1 MSLSSSKENSITTCL
16 SELKC
21 DSIEKKDIKLEKIV
35 KDFVSSICQIEL
47 DKIKNKIL
55 QEKQIFSRYK
65 YSSTKKEVNQI
76 KIENF
81 INSIFDEVKRQII
94 CQENK
99 CENISYGHISH
110 MNYSVFSEKKQ
121 INKRTP
127 NLIKTNGKYNKNS
140 CLKCKDNISP
150 KNKKVHFAIRK
161 NSCDSNMCTFSKDK
175 THVKTFSCMS
185 NNTSLKNQRNC
196 STKEKDKKNK
206 KIDLHKS
213 ELSFEY
219 KAKRRSDKEKKQF
232 EEKLNIMKRHISVM
246 KRRQK
251 EMDKKISFLKLKEIN
266 QNNIK
271 KEKDLLKKVL
281 AYNSEKKES
290 ELIKKRQNIEKQKEA
305 ENNRIKRTLGMTKME
320 KIMNYKQIKEENKE
334 LNDKAKMK
342 IKHRDYNAKNII
354 EKIRILRE
362 YNKNIAPERK
372 RILSKKNKIINT
384 LACENNF
391 QKTNLI
397 KQEITKLEKEEK
409 EYMDKLNTTKIKL
422 NNIDTNSRQL
432 QF

>member
-1 MSLSSSKENSITTCL
+1 MSESSSKENTITTSL

-47 DKIKNKIL
+47 DKIKNNIL
-55 QEKQIFSRYK
+55 QHKKIFSKYN
-65 YSSTKKEVNQI
+65 YSSTEKDVNQI
-76 KIENF
+76 IIENF
-81 INSIFDEVKRQII
+81 INSIFDEVKRKIVGQK
-94 CQENK
+94 NK
-99 CENISYGHISH
+99 CENIQNGYISH
-110 MNYSVFSEKKQ
+110 MNYYIFSEQKQ

-127 NLIKTNGKYNKNS
+127 NLIKTKEKYNKNS
-140 CLKCKDNISP
+140 CLKYEDNISP
-150 KNKKVHFAIRK
+150 KNKKVHFAIGK
-161 NSCDSNMCTFSKDK
+161 NSCDSNRSTFSKDK
-175 THVKTFSCMS
+175 THVKTFSYMP

-196 STKEKDKKNK
+196 STKEKDKKIK
-206 KIDLHKS
+206 KFVLHKS

-232 EEKLNIMKRHISVM
+232 EDKLNIMKRHISVM

-251 EMDKKISFLKLKEIN
+251 EMDKKISFLKHKEIN
-266 QNNIK
+266 QYNIK
-271 KEKDLLKKVL
+271 KEKAHLKKVL
-281 AYNSEKKES
+281 AYNTEKKES
-290 ELIKKRQNIEKQKEA
+290 ELIKKRQNIEKLKEA
-305 ENNRIKRTLGMTKME
+305 ENNRIKRALGMTKMK
-320 KIMNYKQIKEENKE
+320 KILNYKHIKEENKE

-342 IKHRDYNAKNII
+342 IKKKDYNVKNII

-362 YNKNIAPERK
+362 YNKNIIPERK

-409 EYMDKLNTTKIKL
+409 EYMDKLNITKIKL
-422 NNIDTNSRQL
+422 NNIDTNSK
-432 QF
+432 QFQI